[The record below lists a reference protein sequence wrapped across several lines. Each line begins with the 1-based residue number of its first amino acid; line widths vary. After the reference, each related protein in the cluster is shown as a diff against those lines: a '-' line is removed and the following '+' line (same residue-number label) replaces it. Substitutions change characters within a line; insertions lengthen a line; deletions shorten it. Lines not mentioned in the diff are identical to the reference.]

1 MRNPKVENSV
11 LETYLI
17 QELDNLKE
25 ILDYPCS
32 EVHLEVG
39 CGNGMFTAKLAHFN
53 PQNLV
58 LACELDFKRVKKT
71 IKRFDKQNL
80 TNGKIFHGKGE
91 DLLAFLPS
99 CSLDAFYL
107 NFPDPWP
114 KKKHH
119 KRRFFHPQENLL
131 TVIDKL
137 KPHGKLY
144 FVSDHEEYF
153 FFTLEERLKKN
164 QTIVSALQKDYDFSL
179 PNYFS
184 TYYEDKFKA
193 IGKKIYY
200 ACFKKI

>member
-17 QELDNLKE
+17 KGSDDLKE
-25 ILDYPCS
+25 ILNYPYH
-32 EVHLEVG
+32 EIHLEIG
-39 CGNGMFTAKLAHFN
+39 CGNGMFTSQLAHFN
-53 PQNLV
+53 PKSLI
-58 LACELDFKRVKKT
+58 LACELDYKRTKKT
-71 IKRFDKQNL
+71 ISRFYKQSL
-80 TNGKIFHGKGE
+80 TNGKFFHGKGE
-91 DLLAFLPS
+91 DLLTFLS
-99 CSLDAFYL
+99 SQSLDAFYL

-119 KRRFFHPQENLL
+119 KRRFFYPQENLVA
-131 TVIDKL
+131 VIDKL

-164 QTIVSALQKDYDFSL
+164 QTIISALQKDYDFSL

-193 IGKKIYY
+193 MGKRIYY
-200 ACFKKI
+200 ACFQKI